1 MSILEKL
8 RLKEEVNM
16 SNEKI
21 NIVLGLLYAVGDE
34 GVEVSHLAEIIEVT
48 PYQLSDI
55 INDYSHEIFEIQK
68 LGSKYYL
75 MTNELLNPYLEYLVT
90 ASNEKKLTQASL
102 ETLAI
107 IAYNQPVTRNDIEMM
122 RGVNSDGPVKTLIER
137 GLVANKEVSGERAKQ
152 LITTEFF
159 LTTFGLK
166 SLDDLPRDESMTSDE
181 SEMELFFKNL
191 NGEDEENE

>member
-1 MSILEKL
+1 
-8 RLKEEVNM
+8 M